1 MSGKACDLA
10 NSQGCTAPWINVI
23 LCEGSAHRIA
33 LAPVL
38 LLGRRE
44 VPLRPTG
51 LSGGKSLQRLRAGLV
66 RARRRDETEAPP
78 AAAAACRAAVALR
91 ALGEHIEGTE
101 EGMG

>member
-1 MSGKACDLA
+1 ME
-10 NSQGCTAPWINVI
+10 
-23 LCEGSAHRIA
+23 CEGSAHRIA

-44 VPLRPTG
+44 VPLG

-66 RARRRDETEAPP
+66 RARRRDEAEAPP

>member
-1 MSGKACDLA
+1 ME
-10 NSQGCTAPWINVI
+10 
-23 LCEGSAHRIA
+23 CEGSAQRIA

-44 VPLRPTG
+44 VPLR

-66 RARRRDETEAPP
+66 RARRRDEAEAPP
-78 AAAAACRAAVALR
+78 AAAAACRAAVVALH
-91 ALGEHIEGTE
+91 ALGGHIEGTE

>member
-1 MSGKACDLA
+1 ME
-10 NSQGCTAPWINVI
+10 
-23 LCEGSAHRIA
+23 CEGSAHRIA

-66 RARRRDETEAPP
+66 RARRRDEAEAPP
-78 AAAAACRAAVALR
+78 AAAAACRAAVVALR